1 MIDVR
6 LEIEAD
12 EATFVT
18 GPIRNQRAL
27 DALLVARGR
36 LPEGRLQVHDDAAH
50 HASSDAALEAA
61 RRERT
66 LSLLIW
72 GGRRQYCCEIAPLSR
87 PAGTALPRARGH
99 EPEPRELRGPTQEEI
114 AAHTISP
121 PLEHFNMVFDHG
133 GGRNGGGRRRAPQ
146 AAAPR
151 GETQPHAEAQRRRG
165 QADHS
170 SEDQAASLRAV
181 VAGDTAPPR
190 ETFWI
195 EPELPRWVLWIREL
209 LDLALTAI
217 FGGRIHVAPAREHA
231 PQGKE
236 TGHG

>member
-87 PAGTALPRARGH
+87 PAGTALPRAKGH
-99 EPEPRELRGPTQEEI
+99 EPEARELRGPTQEEI

-121 PLEHFNMVFDHG
+121 PLEHFNMAFDHG
-133 GGRNGGGRRRAPQ
+133 GGRNGGRR
-146 AAAPR
+146 
-151 GETQPHAEAQRRRG
+151 GSKSHAEAQRRRG

-195 EPELPRWVLWIREL
+195 EPDLPRWVRWIREL